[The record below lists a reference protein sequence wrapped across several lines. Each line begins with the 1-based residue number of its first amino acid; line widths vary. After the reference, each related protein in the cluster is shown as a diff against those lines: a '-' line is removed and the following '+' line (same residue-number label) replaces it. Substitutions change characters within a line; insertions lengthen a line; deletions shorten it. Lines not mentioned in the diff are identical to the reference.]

1 MSGTQA
7 DPAPASATEPVTTI
21 LPVHMANAL
30 RERAERG
37 ERSLSAELRLAV
49 RAHLADAA

>member
-1 MSGTQA
+1 MNGKQA
-7 DPAPASATEPVTTI
+7 QPVAENTTEPVTTI
-21 LPVHMANAL
+21 LPVAMAEAL
-30 RERAERG
+30 RERAARG